1 MKTALL
7 CLLVGGVSLAA
18 ATELRGTAAS
28 VAGLHVNGA
37 AVPVAGTKTW
47 PVMAGDEIKSSAAP
61 VVLTLKDGSKIVLG
75 ANSAAKFETT
85 AAGRESVR
93 LVNGSMQYQMSAEA
107 TTQLVVN
114 NQLLVMTPGAK
125 GTAGAGGAGAFSTP
139 GSTLPK
145 QRVRASG
152 ELPVSINGII

>member
-7 CLLVGGVSLAA
+7 TVLVGGIALAA
-18 ATELRGTAAS
+18 GAEMRGTATS
-28 VAGLHVNGA
+28 VEGLHVNGA

-85 AAGRESVR
+85 AGGRESLR
-93 LVNGSMQYQMSAEA
+93 LVNGSMRYQMSADA
-107 TTQLVVN
+107 RTQLVVN
-114 NQLLVMTPGAK
+114 NQPLVVTPGAT
-125 GTAGAGGAGAFSTP
+125 GTVGAGGGAAFLAVGTD
-139 GSTLPK
+139 LPK
-145 QRVRASG
+145 QGIKVSN
-152 ELPVSINGII
+152 LPGVSITGRK

>member
-18 ATELRGTAAS
+18 GTELRGTAAS

-61 VVLTLKDGSKIVLG
+61 VVLMLKDGSKIVLG
-75 ANSAAKFETT
+75 VNSAAKFETT
-85 AAGRESVR
+85 AGGRESLR
-93 LVNGSMQYQMSAEA
+93 LVNGSMNYQMSADA
-107 TTQLVVN
+107 RTQLVVN
-114 NQLLVMTPGAK
+114 NQPLVVTPGAT
-125 GTAGAGGAGAFSTP
+125 GTAGMGAADTLPKLGAQAPKAVT
-139 GSTLPK
+139 STLPPLSRRK
-145 QRVRASG
+145 
-152 ELPVSINGII
+152 